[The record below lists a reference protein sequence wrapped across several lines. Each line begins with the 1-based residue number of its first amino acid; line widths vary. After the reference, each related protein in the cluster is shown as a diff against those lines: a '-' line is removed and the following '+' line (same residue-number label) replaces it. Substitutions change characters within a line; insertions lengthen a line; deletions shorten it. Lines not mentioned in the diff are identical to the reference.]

1 VRQIFDYLFYFDTI
15 AVCSPQNNRLQG
27 ITELMDSDDSD
38 MEIWH
43 GTSNNPPAQQYA
55 EIVSGQSKLSAAT
68 VAVPTK
74 PTYAEVAKQSAI
86 DSSSKDKLERMRR
99 QAKKQINFDKDMDE
113 LDDKEKKKHESN
125 MKALKW
131 YSKNIRDNTCDE
143 VTSML
148 DGGDDDWMP
157 GQSQDMHQQVLN
169 TRAYQY

>member
-1 VRQIFDYLFYFDTI
+1 MYQVGGVFGSIPCNKCRDGT
-15 AVCSPQNNRLQG
+15 C
-27 ITELMDSDDSD
+27 ELCF
-38 MEIWH
+38 
-43 GTSNNPPAQQYA
+43 N
-55 EIVSGQSKLSAAT
+55 
-68 VAVPTK
+68 
-74 PTYAEVAKQSAI
+74 
-86 DSSSKDKLERMRR
+86 
-99 QAKKQINFDKDMDE
+99 KDMDAE